1 MKRSF
6 IPVAF
11 VFVTLVLGVSLIS
24 PASLPAL
31 ECDPDSISI
40 ATWNIRILSDGSRD
54 DGELRQ
60 IARILERY
68 DVIAVQELRDPEV
81 VARLLRIL
89 PDYDAIIS
97 DPVGR
102 GVTERYAVFFRNTLP
117 ITILE
122 EPFLFPDPADQFIRE
137 PWVVWMRAGEFDF
150 ILVTIHVIYG
160 DRVADRRA
168 EISLLD
174 DLLHAVESSFPEES
188 DILLLG
194 DFNRDATDEAWE
206 MGNRRALVNRERK
219 TTITDTSSFDNIWLP
234 PATMSEYAG
243 GDGSPGVVEIYP
255 FDEIDFGNDDR
266 AASRAVSDHRPV
278 ATCFRADRDDD

>member
-1 MKRSF
+1 LSKVERQTAADGKADGPIDGTATGRTAVKRSF

-11 VFVTLVLGVSLIS
+11 ASVILVLGVSLIS
-24 PASLPAL
+24 PADLPAL
-31 ECDPDSISI
+31 TCAPDSISI

-206 MGNRRALVNRERK
+206 MGPRRAPHLRVGL
-219 TTITDTSSFDNIWLP
+219 SSFVIVIEY
-234 PATMSEYAG
+234 PARRMRYRIA
-243 GDGSPGVVEIYP
+243 
-255 FDEIDFGNDDR
+255 
-266 AASRAVSDHRPV
+266 
-278 ATCFRADRDDD
+278 